1 MSESGKHRARQ
12 ALRCVSARERCVR
25 RATSFRQQSSHCIQP
40 SFFGSSTME
49 CGGRLSTRT
58 INRVHIQKAPLPC
71 PAFLCALLILN
82 FDWRKQQMILNF
94 DSRALHALPTVIMYL
109 SNSLC
114 SFVNPQGGSCW
125 QLSCPILPLGQC
137 ALRLMCAFQDS
148 AYDCNRLLYRYCMNG
163 FSPALQPT

>member
-1 MSESGKHRARQ
+1 MTILMDHEVLLRVSGARTYKLDQ
-12 ALRCVSARERCVR
+12 LLRRLTVQPLYPAVFLRIVNYIVWREVVYEDDKQGAYTKGSFALSG
-25 RATSFRQQSSHCIQP
+25 
-40 SFFGSSTME
+40 FFM
-49 CGGRLSTRT
+49 
-58 INRVHIQKAPLPC
+58 
-71 PAFLCALLILN
+71 
-82 FDWRKQQMILNF
+82 
-94 DSRALHALPTVIMYL
+94 RALHALPTVIMYL

-125 QLSCPILPLGQC
+125 QLSCPILSLGQC